1 MGSPPCSGGLL
12 LALRGVHWPTGRWR
26 SMEVIGVAA
35 GVFVVSMLSFWVS
48 TAHRNAHTD
57 SMSVFSTIAATTRSS
72 IG

>member
-1 MGSPPCSGGLL
+1 
-12 LALRGVHWPTGRWR
+12 
-26 SMEVIGVAA
+26 MEVIGVAA